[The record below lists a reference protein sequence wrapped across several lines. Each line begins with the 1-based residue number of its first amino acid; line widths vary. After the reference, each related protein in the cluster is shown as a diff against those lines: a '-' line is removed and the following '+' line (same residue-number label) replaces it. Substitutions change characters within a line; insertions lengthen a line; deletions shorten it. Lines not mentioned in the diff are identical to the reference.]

1 MSIFMR
7 MTEKILISQT
17 ASKLFTGNFK
27 RVLVLSA
34 VFTRDVDSLASLCRE
49 LQAVGVG
56 QGRGKGPGSEVQ
68 GHRDVGG
75 SVEAERQIELVRGV
89 AVGQGARHH

>member
-1 MSIFMR
+1 MR
-7 MTEKILISQT
+7 MTEKILNSQT
-17 ASKLFTGNFK
+17 ASKLFTGNNFK

-49 LQAVGVG
+49 LRAVGAG

-68 GHRDVGG
+68 GHGDVGG

-89 AVGQGARHH
+89 TVGQRARHH